1 MYGESND
8 FSKEDSDLQ
17 PVNSYGRQKLLEE
30 ASILKIFKGKCP
42 ILILRISNVYGD
54 RAFQDITNRCI
65 ESAMK
70 NIPLEVFSKGT
81 LHRDF
86 LFVDNL
92 IQSLGEMVHT
102 NSKSELE
109 YLNISSGK
117 KSFNCRGDNSD

>member
-1 MYGESND
+1 
-8 FSKEDSDLQ
+8 
-17 PVNSYGRQKLLEE
+17 
-30 ASILKIFKGKCP
+30 
-42 ILILRISNVYGD
+42 
-54 RAFQDITNRCI
+54 
-65 ESAMK
+65 MK

-117 KSFNCRGDNSD
+117 KVSIAEVITQISHILSIEIKQLEISKPSGVVQNSVLDNSKLKEWI